1 MSVRSVGWA
10 KARGTFAGLRPAFH
24 AFAHAVHVRGSHDRV
39 GEGARVLVILREPCH
54 APLPTLPASSI
65 QPKDLPMTSATD
77 GPKTLGDA
85 IDAVEE
91 TYEFMLAYAAQ
102 GRAREEPGDDIRD
115 YLGRADAGLAII
127 AAMASPNG
135 GGDDQAAFVEMVR
148 QDAARARTAVRFV
161 LGQRAIGSQ
170 MIDNLNAS
178 IHVRTLL
185 TDLFL
190 LDEALK
196 ISSG

>member
-1 MSVRSVGWA
+1 
-10 KARGTFAGLRPAFH
+10 
-24 AFAHAVHVRGSHDRV
+24 
-39 GEGARVLVILREPCH
+39 
-54 APLPTLPASSI
+54 
-65 QPKDLPMTSATD
+65 MTS
-77 GPKTLGDA
+77 GSPKTLADA
-85 IDAVEE
+85 IDTVEE

-115 YLGRADAGLAII
+115 YLGRAEAGLALI
-127 AAMASPNG
+127 ATMAPNG

-148 QDAARARTAVRFV
+148 QDAARARTAMRFV

-178 IHVRTLL
+178 IHLRTLL

-196 ISSG
+196 ISGG

>member
-1 MSVRSVGWA
+1 
-10 KARGTFAGLRPAFH
+10 
-24 AFAHAVHVRGSHDRV
+24 
-39 GEGARVLVILREPCH
+39 
-54 APLPTLPASSI
+54 
-65 QPKDLPMTSATD
+65 MTSAND
-77 GPKTLGDA
+77 GPKTLADA

-102 GRAREEPGDDIRD
+102 GRARDESGDDDIRD
-115 YLGRADAGLAII
+115 YLGRAETGLELI
-127 AAMASPNG
+127 AAMAPPNG
-135 GGDDQAAFVEMVR
+135 GGNDQAAFVEMVR
-148 QDAARARTAVRFV
+148 EDAARARTAVRFV

-178 IHVRTLL
+178 IHLRTLL

-196 ISSG
+196 ISGG

>member
-1 MSVRSVGWA
+1 
-10 KARGTFAGLRPAFH
+10 
-24 AFAHAVHVRGSHDRV
+24 
-39 GEGARVLVILREPCH
+39 
-54 APLPTLPASSI
+54 
-65 QPKDLPMTSATD
+65 MTSATD
-77 GPKTLGDA
+77 GPKTLADA

-102 GRAREEPGDDIRD
+102 GRAREEGGDDSIRD
-115 YLGRADAGLAII
+115 YLGRAEAGLAII
-127 AAMASPNG
+127 AAMAPLDGS
-135 GGDDQAAFVEMVR
+135 GDDQAAFVEMVR
-148 QDAARARTAVRFV
+148 QDAARARTAMRFV

-178 IHVRTLL
+178 IHLRTLL

-196 ISSG
+196 ISGG

>member
-1 MSVRSVGWA
+1 
-10 KARGTFAGLRPAFH
+10 
-24 AFAHAVHVRGSHDRV
+24 
-39 GEGARVLVILREPCH
+39 
-54 APLPTLPASSI
+54 
-65 QPKDLPMTSATD
+65 MTS
-77 GPKTLGDA
+77 GLPKTLADA

-102 GRAREEPGDDIRD
+102 GRGREEPGDDIRAH
-115 YLGRADAGLAII
+115 LSRADAGLAII
-127 AAMASPNG
+127 AAMPSPN

-148 QDAARARTAVRFV
+148 EDAAKARTAMRFV

-178 IHVRTLL
+178 IHLRTLL

-196 ISSG
+196 ISGG

>member
-1 MSVRSVGWA
+1 MRLTRFLPRSSTNA
-10 KARGTFAGLRPAFH
+10 DILMILNFAG
-24 AFAHAVHVRGSHDRV
+24 
-39 GEGARVLVILREPCH
+39 GA
-54 APLPTLPASSI
+54 
-65 QPKDLPMTSATD
+65 MTS
-77 GPKTLGDA
+77 GQPKTLADA

-115 YLGRADAGLAII
+115 SLGRADAGLAII
-127 AAMASPNG
+127 AAMAPQNG

-148 QDAARARTAVRFV
+148 QDAARARTAMRFV

-178 IHVRTLL
+178 IHLRTLL

-196 ISSG
+196 ISGG